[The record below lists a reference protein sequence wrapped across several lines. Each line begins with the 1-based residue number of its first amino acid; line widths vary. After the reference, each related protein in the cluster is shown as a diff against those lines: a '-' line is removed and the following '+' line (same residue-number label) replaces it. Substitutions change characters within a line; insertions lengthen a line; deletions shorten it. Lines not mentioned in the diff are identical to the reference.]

1 MTNSSLVAIVI
12 DVRLYQPKKIGEM
25 MTRKDYEMIAKVIS
39 QTKEFYEKD
48 IPYNY
53 MVSQVQ
59 LSGSISSRLVDY
71 LSDALKEE
79 NPRFNPERFREACG
93 F

>member
-1 MTNSSLVAIVI
+1 
-12 DVRLYQPKKIGEM
+12 
-25 MTRKDYEMIAKVIS
+25 MIAKVIS

-59 LSGSISSRLVDY
+59 LSGSISSRLVDH
-71 LSDALKEE
+71 LSNLLKED
-79 NPRFNPERFREACG
+79 NSRFDSERFREACG

>member
-1 MTNSSLVAIVI
+1 MTDEVSNL
-12 DVRLYQPKKIGEM
+12 QIGET

-59 LSGSISSRLVDY
+59 LSGSISSRLVDH
-71 LSDALKEE
+71 LSNLLKED
-79 NPRFNPERFREACG
+79 NSRFDSERFREACG

>member
-1 MTNSSLVAIVI
+1 
-12 DVRLYQPKKIGEM
+12 

-59 LSGSISSRLVDY
+59 LSGSISSRLVDH
-71 LSDALKEE
+71 LSNLLKED
-79 NPRFNPERFREACG
+79 NSRFDSERFREACG

>member
-1 MTNSSLVAIVI
+1 
-12 DVRLYQPKKIGEM
+12 

-39 QTKEFYEKD
+39 QTKEFYEKG
-48 IPYNY
+48 IPDNY
-53 MVSQVQ
+53 MVSQVL
-59 LSGSISSRLVDY
+59 LSASVSSRLVDH

-93 F
+93 L